1 VCESQYN
8 REVKKFFMSR
18 ILGLDVSTKTI
29 GISLF
34 EDKGDSGKLQMLTHI
49 TPKVKPKP
57 KDNIELL
64 IKKAQ
69 IFQNEFLEKYSD
81 IEIDRVIIEEP
92 LVRSNNVNTVATLL
106 RFNGMIC
113 RSVYEVL
120 NIIPEFISSYD
131 DRKFAFPELMD
142 IRKINKKGE
151 PYTEKEIE
159 RKQPVLFGGHS
170 FDVDKKQIIW
180 EKVNEREPQIV
191 WVYDKHQRLSK
202 ENFDMTDAYACVLG
216 QMRKEDKWT

>member
-1 VCESQYN
+1 
-8 REVKKFFMSR
+8 MSR

-34 EDKGDSGKLQMLTHI
+34 EDNGESGKLQMLTHI

-81 IEIDRVIIEEP
+81 IDITRVIIEEP

-113 RSVYEVL
+113 KSVYEVL
-120 NIIPEFISSYD
+120 NIVPEFISSYD
-131 DRKFAFPELMD
+131 ARKFAFPELMG
-142 IRKINKKGE
+142 IRKFNKKGE
-151 PYTEKEIE
+151 PYTEREIE
-159 RKQPVLFGGHS
+159 RKQPVLFGGHP

-216 QMRKEDKWT
+216 QMQKEDKWTQTYLLVKF

>member
-1 VCESQYN
+1 
-8 REVKKFFMSR
+8 MSR

-34 EDKGDSGKLQMLTHI
+34 EDNGESGKLQMLTHI

-81 IEIDRVIIEEP
+81 IDISRVVIEEP

-120 NIIPEFISSYD
+120 NLIPEFISSYD
-131 DRKFAFPELMD
+131 ARKFAFPELMD

-159 RKQPVLFGGHS
+159 KKQPVLFGGHPYE
-170 FDVDKKQIIW
+170 VDKKTIIW
-180 EKVNEREPQIV
+180 EKVNEREPQVV

-216 QMRKEDKWT
+216 QMRKENKWT

>member
-1 VCESQYN
+1 
-8 REVKKFFMSR
+8 MSR

-34 EDKGDSGKLQMLTHI
+34 EDNGESGKLQMLTHI

-81 IEIDRVIIEEP
+81 IDVTRVIIEEP

-113 RSVYEVL
+113 KSVYEVL
-120 NIIPEFISSYD
+120 NIVPEFISSYD
-131 DRKFAFPELMD
+131 ARKFAFPELMG
-142 IRKINKKGE
+142 IRKFNKKGE

-159 RKQPVLFGGHS
+159 RKQPVLFGGHP

-216 QMRKEDKWT
+216 QMQKEDKWT

>member
-1 VCESQYN
+1 
-8 REVKKFFMSR
+8 MSR

-34 EDKGDSGKLQMLTHI
+34 EDSEGSGKLQMLTHI

-69 IFQNEFLEKYSD
+69 IFQFEFLEKYSD
-81 IEIDRVIIEEP
+81 IDITRVIIEEP

-120 NIIPEFISSYD
+120 NIVPEFISSYD
-131 DRKFAFPELMD
+131 ARKFAFPELME
-142 IRKINKKGE
+142 IRRLNKKGE
-151 PYTEKEIE
+151 QYSEKEIE
-159 RKQPVLFGGHS
+159 NKQPVLFGGHS
-170 FDVDKKQIIW
+170 YDVDKKQIIW

-191 WVYDKHQRLSK
+191 WMYDRHQRLAK

-216 QMRKEDKWT
+216 KMRKEGKWS

>member
-1 VCESQYN
+1 
-8 REVKKFFMSR
+8 MSR

-34 EDKGDSGKLQMLTHI
+34 EDFGDSGKLQLLTHI
-49 TPKVKPKP
+49 TPIVKPKP
-57 KDNIELL
+57 TSNIELL

-69 IFQNEFLEKYSD
+69 IFQFDFLEKYSD
-81 IEIDRVIIEEP
+81 INVDRVIIEEP

-113 RSVYEVL
+113 RSVFEVL

-131 DRKFAFPELMD
+131 ARKYAFPELMD
-142 IRKINKKGE
+142 IRKVNKKGE
-151 PYTEKEIE
+151 PYTEKEFSM
-159 RKQPVLFGGHS
+159 KNPVLFGGHS
-170 FDVDKKQIIW
+170 YDIDKKSVIW

-191 WVYDKHQRLSK
+191 WLYDKHQRLSK
-202 ENFDMTDAYACVLG
+202 ENYDMTDAYACVLG
-216 QMRKEDKWT
+216 QMHKEGKWK

>member
-1 VCESQYN
+1 
-8 REVKKFFMSR
+8 MSR

-34 EDKGDSGKLQMLTHI
+34 EDEGENGKLQLLTHI

-69 IFQNEFLEKYSD
+69 VFQFEFLEKYSD
-81 IEIDRVIIEEP
+81 IDISRVIIEEP

-120 NIIPEFISSYD
+120 NIVPEFISSYD
-131 DRKFAFPELMD
+131 ARKYAFPELMEV
-142 IRKINKKGE
+142 RKTNKKGE
-151 PYTEKEIE
+151 EYSEKEISG
-159 RKQPVLFGGHS
+159 KQPVLFGGY
-170 FDVDKKQIIW
+170 DWDADKKVVIW

-191 WVYDKHQRLSK
+191 WMYDKHQRLAK
-202 ENFDMTDAYACVLG
+202 ENYDMTDAYTCVLG
-216 QMRKEDKWT
+216 QMRKEGKWK

>member
-1 VCESQYN
+1 
-8 REVKKFFMSR
+8 
-18 ILGLDVSTKTI
+18 
-29 GISLF
+29 
-34 EDKGDSGKLQMLTHI
+34 MLTHI

-69 IFQNEFLEKYSD
+69 IFQFEFLEKYSD
-81 IEIDRVIIEEP
+81 IDISRVIIEEP

-120 NIIPEFISSYD
+120 NLVPEFISSYD
-131 DRKFAFPELMD
+131 ARKFAFPELME
-142 IRKINKKGE
+142 IRTTNKKGE
-151 PYTEKEIE
+151 PYSEKEIE
-159 RKQPVLFGGHS
+159 KKQPVLFGGHP

-216 QMRKEDKWT
+216 QMRKEGKWK

>member
-1 VCESQYN
+1 
-8 REVKKFFMSR
+8 MSR

-34 EDKGDSGKLQMLTHI
+34 EDNGDGGKLQMLTHI

-69 IFQNEFLEKYSD
+69 IFQFEFLEKYSD
-81 IEIDRVIIEEP
+81 IDISRVIIEEP

-120 NIIPEFISSYD
+120 NLVPEFISSYD
-131 DRKFAFPELMD
+131 ARKFAFPELME
-142 IRKINKKGE
+142 IRKVNKKGE
-151 PYTEKEIE
+151 PYSEKEIE
-159 RKQPVLFGGHS
+159 KKQPVLFGGHP

-191 WVYDKHQRLSK
+191 WVYDRHQRLSK

-216 QMRKEDKWT
+216 QMRKEGKWK

>member
-1 VCESQYN
+1 
-8 REVKKFFMSR
+8 MSR

-34 EDKGDSGKLQMLTHI
+34 EDTGDSGKLQMLTHI

-120 NIIPEFISSYD
+120 NLVPEFISSYD
-131 DRKFAFPELMD
+131 ARKFAFPELME

-151 PYTEKEIE
+151 SYTEKEIE
-159 RKQPVLFGGHS
+159 RKQPVLFGGHP
-170 FDVDKKQIIW
+170 FDIDKKQIIW

>member
-1 VCESQYN
+1 
-8 REVKKFFMSR
+8 MSR

-34 EDKGDSGKLQMLTHI
+34 EDEGESGKLQLLTHI

-69 IFQNEFLEKYSD
+69 VFQFEFLEKYSD
-81 IEIDRVIIEEP
+81 IDISRVIIEEP

-120 NIIPEFISSYD
+120 NIVPEFISSYD
-131 DRKFAFPELMD
+131 ARKFAFPELME
-142 IRKINKKGE
+142 IRKTNKKGE
-151 PYTEKEIE
+151 NYSEKEISG
-159 RKQPVLFGGHS
+159 KQPVLFGGY
-170 FDVDKKQIIW
+170 DWEIDKKVVIW

-191 WVYDKHQRLSK
+191 WMYDKHQKLAK
-202 ENFDMTDAYACVLG
+202 ENYDMTDAYTCVLG
-216 QMRKEDKWT
+216 QMRKEGKWK